1 MKTKSLLLLILM
13 IGWASNT
20 FAQETLTLE
29 EAIKIALDNN
39 FSIKLAKNEL
49 KISQT
54 NNSFGNAGKLP
65 SINATLTNSNSTL
78 HTKQTQSNGTVQTLD
93 GAKNSSLVYGIGL
106 DWTLFDGLK
115 MFAKKEQ
122 LQLLEQQGETQ
133 LKRMLLNKISDVYI
147 TYYDLVQQQQ
157 QIKAQDTA
165 LQISQQ
171 RVTTAQNRF
180 TIGKASKLEVLNA
193 QVDWNADHSVQLK
206 QMEQLAT
213 TKTHLNELLARDVQI
228 DFQVSQEVTIDNT
241 LSLDELKKLAAAQNP
256 DLQNQIIA
264 KNSAELQL
272 KQVKAGRYPTVK
284 INSGYNFTQT
294 EASLGFVTQSQGNG
308 ITYSISAAVPLF
320 NGFNQNRSEKVA
332 KYQLDNATIAIQQQE
347 SLVMS
352 QLTTAFQRYQTNL
365 ELIKIE
371 ESNTAIAKQNLDI
384 TLAKYKIGTLTSIDF
399 RTAQLNYIEALVRYS
414 NAQFQTKLYEIS
426 VKTLAGN
433 LSML

>member
-1 MKTKSLLLLILM
+1 MKTKSLLLLVLLM
-13 IGWASNT
+13 GWASTT

-39 FSIKLAKNEL
+39 FAIKLAKNEL

-54 NNSFGNAGKLP
+54 NNSYGNAGMLP

-78 HTKQTQSNGTVQTLD
+78 HTKQTQSNGTVQTVD
-93 GAKNSSLVYGIGL
+93 GAKNSSLIYGIGL

-133 LKRMLLNKISDVYI
+133 LKMTLLNKISDVYI
-147 TYYDLVQQQQ
+147 AYYDLVQQQQ

-180 TIGKASKLEVLNA
+180 TIGKASKLEVLNS
-193 QVDWNADHSVQLK
+193 QVDWNADHSIQLK
-206 QMEQLAT
+206 QLEQLAT

-228 DFQVSQEVTIDNT
+228 DFQVSQEVTIDYT

-284 INSGYNFTQT
+284 FNSGYNFTHT

-308 ITYSISAAVPLF
+308 ITYGVSAAVPIF

-347 SLVMS
+347 SIVMS
-352 QLTTAFQRYQTNL
+352 QLTTAFQSYQTNL
-365 ELIKIE
+365 ALVKIE

-426 VKTLAGN
+426 LKTLAGN
-433 LSML
+433 LSM